1 MGLNSKWT
9 RLKLVKWNKGDD
21 VRQGDVIP
29 SAYYSIPEDA
39 PSNKVATWAR
49 QFGAPPTD
57 SAGAACPARPGD
69 RLLRTEADLA
79 TLVQERAGADMRWQH
94 GGDVDWALFADRIR
108 PGYYP
113 VHVSNVISVVQL
125 MSRKLARAV
134 VQLTSEHEAA
144 SAPVVS
150 CWVLRACVPPCLHLH
165 CI

>member
-1 MGLNSKWT
+1 M
-9 RLKLVKWNKGDD
+9 
-21 VRQGDVIP
+21 
-29 SAYYSIPEDA
+29 E
-39 PSNKVATWAR
+39 
-49 QFGAPPTD
+49 GA
-57 SAGAACPARPGD
+57 SS
-69 RLLRTEADLA
+69 
-79 TLVQERAGADMRWQH
+79 DMRWQH